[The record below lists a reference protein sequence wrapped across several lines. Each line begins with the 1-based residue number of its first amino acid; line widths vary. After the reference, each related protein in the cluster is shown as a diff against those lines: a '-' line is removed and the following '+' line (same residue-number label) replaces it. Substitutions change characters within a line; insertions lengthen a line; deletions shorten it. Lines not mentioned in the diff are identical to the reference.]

1 MKKLLIIALLV
12 VGCDRYEFKEATII
26 DYCGYTEARFDKWS
40 GETENKIQGEWYNEE
55 KWGNSAIYSI
65 LDKEASACR
74 ERWEQKK
81 LHSFSGCRDS
91 SRFRHCY

>member
-1 MKKLLIIALLV
+1 MIRRLIILLLI

-40 GETENKIQGEWYNEE
+40 GETEYKIQGEWYTEE
-55 KWGNSAIYSI
+55 KWGHSAIYSI
-65 LDKEASACR
+65 LDKEISDCR
-74 ERWEQKK
+74 ERRKQNKSY
-81 LHSFSGCRDS
+81 SFSGCRDS